1 MLILSF
7 AFLLLALGAFWLTSV
22 HPARNV
28 LRLRRTV
35 VSFFLVLGVL
45 SLGMQFALDPPLEV
59 RKSAQLLN
67 GAGSAGAGSR

>member
-7 AFLLLALGAFWLTSV
+7 SFLLLALGAFWLTSV

-28 LRLRRTV
+28 LRLRRTL

-45 SLGMQFALDPPLEV
+45 SLGTQLALDPPVEA
-59 RKSAQLLN
+59 RKAAFLMN
-67 GAGSAGAGSR
+67 GSGPSGAGSR

>member
-7 AFLLLALGAFWLTSV
+7 SFLLLALGAFWLTSV

-28 LRLRRTV
+28 LRLRRTL

-45 SLGMQFALDPPLEV
+45 SLGTQFALDPPIEA
-59 RKSAQLLN
+59 RKSASLMN
-67 GAGSAGAGSR
+67 GSGPSGPGSR